1 MSFDKVG
8 DMHSI
13 DNLLTRSNLIDSKAS
28 TKGKICAQ
36 VKQKINKHAASIMLI
51 IKQRQRPTQGKKKLP
66 SVGSVLQ
73 YDDILAFAI
82 VH

>member
-36 VKQKINKHAASIMLI
+36 VKQEINKHAASIMLI
-51 IKQRQRPTQGKKKLP
+51 IKQRQRPTQAKKLP

-73 YDDILAFAI
+73 YDILAFAI
-82 VH
+82 IH